1 MGDKGHFWISIFKS
15 IVRIVGF
22 CMTLYSLK
30 IGVGVLVFAEL
41 LGVLE
46 EFADKRGTETQGSP
60 WAQMVNRH
68 LRRK

>member
-46 EFADKRGTETQGSP
+46 EFADKRGTET
-60 WAQMVNRH
+60 
-68 LRRK
+68 